1 MRGRGRG
8 GHNQARGGRGS
19 GNNRDT
25 PRTSTRNWERAP
37 AGPVPAT
44 SGSKASSIGN
54 RGIKDD
60 DRAGLQW
67 LPSVSRSSGLEPN
80 GDARSSGL
88 EPNGDALRSFE
99 TQREYWEFITE
110 KILNL
115 EIPGRYIPKSPSERQ
130 EKESNTMILLRMY
143 PNFLTT
149 PAPHPLTTPGKLR
162 EGFVATDRRD
172 SFAIQVVEKSTYL
185 SILYNSPINIASS
198 FAYLL
203 DVYAVKPEIAKTP
216 NLNKTVIGLLQ
227 FLQSLV
233 DEFPSQRVSHRL
245 IVGSDE
251 RCLPHNSAE
260 WWFASDLSSAL
271 RRNNWWAL
279 EKLTSPKAV
288 DERLK
293 KAPWAT
299 PTSGPIEPDLET
311 EAVFSK
317 LPSRALAHLL
327 EQLRTKVRNSAWPV
341 LRSAYRE
348 VVKAPWLERSLLLP
362 NEGIVE
368 FMRVAVEKSEAVA
381 KDTATDVWIL
391 RRPAVRV

>member
-19 GNNRDT
+19 GNNRGT
-25 PRTSTRNWERAP
+25 SRTSTRNWERAP

-67 LPSVSRSSGLEPN
+67 LPSVS
-80 GDARSSGL
+80 RSSGL

-130 EKESNTMILLRMY
+130 EKESNTMILLR
-143 PNFLTT
+143 
-149 PAPHPLTTPGKLR
+149 KLR

-172 SFAIQVVEKSTYL
+172 SFAIQVVEKSAYL

-260 WWFASDLSSAL
+260 WSFASDLSSAL

-368 FMRVAVEKSEAVA
+368 FMRVAVEKSEAVV